1 MAKISRLGGMSD
13 AVLGIYPVATTVH
26 TSTVSDMREGYYSA
40 ATVISTVHDVRDD
53 VSSQVTGSEE
63 EAWPAVGGDSTTPT
77 SSESSSKPSGE
88 VNPFLRAPTTES
100 LSSSDLTPFGSADTT
115 DSASPS
121 DK

>member
-13 AVLGIYPVATTVH
+13 AVLGIYPVATAVRT
-26 TSTVSDMREGYYSA
+26 
-40 ATVISTVHDVRDD
+40 STVHDVRDD
-53 VSSQVTGSEE
+53 VSSQVTDSQE
-63 EAWPAVGGDSTTPT
+63 EAWPAIGGDSTTPT

-88 VNPFLRAPTTES
+88 ANPFLPAPTMES
-100 LSSSDLTPFGSADTT
+100 PSSSDQTPSGSADTT